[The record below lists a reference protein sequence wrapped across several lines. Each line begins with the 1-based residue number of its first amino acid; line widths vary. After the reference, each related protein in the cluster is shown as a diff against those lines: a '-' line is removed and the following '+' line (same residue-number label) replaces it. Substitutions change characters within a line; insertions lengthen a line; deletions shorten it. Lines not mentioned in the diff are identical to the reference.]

1 MFEGL
6 LGILS
11 GNVGSLISA
20 GSSILGGLIGKSG
33 QDSANDTNLQSV
45 REQIDFQREMSNTAM
60 QRRVEDLGKAGLN
73 PMLAYTQGGA
83 STPGGAAANVGN
95 SAAAG
100 VSSAAQVMG
109 VAQGVQQVLN
119 TQAQTEQVKATTE
132 KIRSETMEKQLNSA
146 ALQAAIKKLQHES
159 DKAAGES
166 EVADV
171 AGKSA
176 HEGYKARKKFNS
188 WEQEALTG
196 QAQSEL
202 AQLAAVL
209 QKNTFSADVARRKAE
224 SQLSVFELPS
234 AKGSADFFE
243 NTGQS
248 SKWLQTLLSVL
259 KGVSTARAIGR

>member
-1 MFEGL
+1 MLEKLIPIGA
-6 LGILS
+6 
-11 GNVGSLISA
+11 SLIS
-20 GSSILGGLIGKSG
+20 GLFGMSG
-33 QDSANDTNLQSV
+33 QDSANEANLQSV
-45 REQIDFQREMSNTAM
+45 REQMDFQERMSNTAM
-60 QRRVEDLGKAGLN
+60 QRRVEDLNKAGLN

-95 SAAAG
+95 AAAAG
-100 VSSAAQVMG
+100 VSSAAQAMG

-119 TQAQTEQVKATTE
+119 TQAQTEQVKATTD
-132 KIRSETMEKQLNSA
+132 KIRSETMEQQLNSA
-146 ALQAAIKKLQHES
+146 ALQATVKKLQHEG

-166 EVADV
+166 ESADV

-176 HEGYKARKKFNS
+176 HEGYKARKKYNS

-196 QAQSEL
+196 RAQSEV
-202 AQLAAVL
+202 AQLAAML

-224 SQLSVFELPS
+224 SQLTQFELPS

-248 SKWLQTLLSVL
+248 SKWLQTVLSVL
-259 KGVSTARAIGR
+259 KGVSSARAIAR